1 MSYYELPAE
10 GRGYYLFDHRALT
23 GPRAHFHGA
32 IELAFV
38 ESGSAEA
45 SIDGE
50 SRVLTAGQACFADSF
65 RVHFYRD
72 SDSSSAY
79 ILVGDKSCFED
90 FFRAQ
95 GDRAFPKFFAF
106 SDFAFLEK
114 LYSLCG
120 QPGRYA
126 ETLLRGAAE
135 MLLGRLAESVP
146 LEKRDRDRSSELVCK
161 VLRYAEANVAEDLS
175 LSALSRQFG
184 YSREHLSRILGR
196 YLPEGWKGYVNRLRA
211 VRAEELLAKGEGE
224 NVLKIAYAC
233 GFDSPN
239 AFYRAYRKEFG
250 KNPRRGRSSD

>member
-95 GDRAFPKFFAF
+95 GGRAFPKFFAF

-146 LEKRDRDRSSELVCK
+146 SRSGTGTEVPS
-161 VLRYAEANVAEDLS
+161 S
-175 LSALSRQFG
+175 SARCSAMRRRTSRRICPSRRSAGQFG